1 MTVQDLKDY
10 ASLAATLLALGSL
23 IVAWVTRGGKEAGEA
38 VKVLDRKVEALSAD
52 TRLTIDRIDDR
63 VSKLEFEVKHLPDKD
78 TAHRLEMA
86 VSRLE
91 GQLHVMDER
100 LKPVAAMATRMQE
113 VMMEDRRA

>member
-1 MTVQDLKDY
+1 MTVQDFRDY
-10 ASLAATLLALGSL
+10 ASLAATLLALGTF
-23 IVAWVTRGGKEAGEA
+23 VFAWVTRGGKEAGEA
-38 VKVLDRKVEALSAD
+38 VKALDKKVDVLSAD
-52 TRLTIDRIDDR
+52 NRVSFDRIDDR

-100 LKPVAAMATRMQE
+100 LKPVAAMASRMQE
-113 VMMEDRRA
+113 VMLEDRRA